1 MTKQLLTGVI
11 GTSLSAIGTI
21 TQTNEIL
28 QTISLIITICG
39 AIISFIVLPILN
51 WYLKAKKDGK
61 IDASEIKDMAET
73 INDGIEKMQDVM
85 DDEQKKGK

>member
-1 MTKQLLTGVI
+1 MTKQLLTGAI

-39 AIISFIVLPILN
+39 AIVSFIVLPILN

-73 INDGIEKMQDVM
+73 LNDGIEKMQDVM